1 MSKTNKPAAKH
12 LLLALTLAVSTLTGC
27 TGLEIPLI
35 AAGFASGTLAAS
47 DRRTLGTQ
55 LEDRGIQLKAETRLA
70 QKFGDASHINATVF
84 NRRLILTGEVPDEAT
99 RKAAEREAASI
110 ENIRV
115 IVNELEVSGK
125 SSLTSRSNDAIISS
139 KVKASMIDNREIYTG
154 AYKYVTERGN
164 VYLLGIATERES
176 NIAADT
182 IAGVPGVTKVVKS
195 IDYISEDERERIMK
209 SQAASDTHNGSPV
222 RQ

>member
-1 MSKTNKPAAKH
+1 
-12 LLLALTLAVSTLTGC
+12 
-27 TGLEIPLI
+27 
-35 AAGFASGTLAAS
+35 
-47 DRRTLGTQ
+47 
-55 LEDRGIQLKAETRLA
+55 
-70 QKFGDASHINATVF
+70 
-84 NRRLILTGEVPDEAT
+84 LILTGEVPDEAT